1 VGVDIE
7 DLLDAM
13 ENSFF
18 ALPEIPGK
26 VEHVEFSVG
35 EGEVGV
41 RGVWSPAS
49 PSFHANAVGSVRVDA
64 GDADGVIEQVQEHF
78 RSRGCAY
85 QWFFPPTRA
94 TPSDL
99 GAPLEQAGIAK
110 AGEAAGLYVTDFEV
124 DVEPNPDIE
133 VIAAHGGDRM
143 QDLLRVFT
151 DGFPIPPEVASLMVD
166 WMVALDGRHYVA
178 YLDGQAISAAV
189 MFAIPKKPIAV
200 FQGAA
205 TLPEHRG
212 KGAYSALLHRRLRD
226 AAAVGME
233 AAVLQADRAT
243 SAPICA
249 AYGFHELI
257 DLVVHVWQPDPS
269 LS

>member
-1 VGVDIE
+1 MSVDAE

-18 ALPEIPGK
+18 ALPEIPGTI
-26 VEHVEFSVG
+26 EHVDFAVG
-35 EGEVGV
+35 GGEVGV

-49 PSFHANAVGSVRVDA
+49 ASFHANAVGSVRMDA
-64 GDADGVIEQVQEHF
+64 ADADELIDQVQEHF

-94 TPSDL
+94 TPTDL
-99 GAPLEQAGIAK
+99 GERLERAGIAK

-133 VIAAHGGDRM
+133 VVEAHGGDRI
-143 QDLLRVFT
+143 QDLLAVFT
-151 DGFPIPPEVASLMVD
+151 HGFPIPSEVASLMVD
-166 WMVALDGRHYVA
+166 GMTALDGRHYVA
-178 YLDGQAISAAV
+178 YVEGHPISAAV
-189 MFAIPKKPIAV
+189 MFPMPDKPIAV

-212 KGAYSALLHRRLRD
+212 KGAYSALLKRRLVD
-226 AAAVGME
+226 AAADGMQ
-233 AAVLQADRAT
+233 AAILQAERAT

-249 AYGFHELI
+249 AYGFHELV
-257 DLVVHVWQPDPS
+257 DLVVHVWQPDPTPI
-269 LS
+269 